1 MSYASRRARR
11 FADAVFQ
18 LALERSAAE
27 AVAADVGRL
36 AELLA
41 ELPDLAAVLDHR
53 RIPIE
58 RKLELAQRAAGE
70 IAGAEA
76 EPSAAELTGH
86 FLRLLVERRRVA
98 LLPEIA
104 AALRD
109 MLDLHQG
116 VIRARVTTAVPL
128 LAAEREMIEAKL
140 RSLVGAQ
147 RVELDEQVTRSIQG
161 GVIIHVAGKVIDA
174 SVRSYL
180 ESLRENLRR
189 VRVSEFSGDR
199 MLALDYARLRDEARA
214 ADAG

>member
-1 MSYASRRARR
+1 MLFGFLKERREPRLSAFDFARPFFCKLSGLDFGEHFFHARARGLVD
-11 FADAVFQ
+11 DA
-18 LALERSAAE
+18 
-27 AVAADVGRL
+27 
-36 AELLA
+36 
-41 ELPDLAAVLDHR
+41 
-53 RIPIE
+53 
-58 RKLELAQRAAGE
+58 RAAGE